1 MAAVVLGGCGSADQA
16 TDPPP
21 APSGQGGS
29 GTSIESTTP
38 PVDTGDEAA
47 GEAGNGG
54 AGGEA
59 GQPTIYPTDQWPT
72 AAPADVGL
80 DAAQLEAAASV
91 AEGLDSHCLLVI
103 RHGKLVFERYYQG
116 HDPLT
121 PQVSW
126 SIAKSYTSAL
136 VGIAIDRGDI
146 GSIDD
151 SVAIYLPELKGTARE
166 MVTIRH
172 LLSMTSGL
180 KWSAFEDYIVMAAF
194 AKDHSAH
201 ALKLDVDKAP
211 DSEWIYH
218 NAGVQLLEP
227 LFRSAT
233 GKSIEA
239 YAAEHLWS
247 RIGMDASWAHDPS
260 GNPTAYASVLAS
272 CRDHARL
279 GYLYLHSG
287 NWVGEQVLLVSWI
300 AQILLFSQPFNR
312 AYGFLWWLNAETPAV
327 DAMMQPWDGRMTPA
341 APPDMFAA
349 RGFGNQ
355 FIDVIPSLDLIVVR
369 FGSDPMNKLDL
380 IALFD
385 DQRFEKHDA
394 ILKQVLDAVVD

>member
-1 MAAVVLGGCGSADQA
+1 MAAVALGGCGSADQA
-16 TDPPP
+16 TDLSPTLG
-21 APSGQGGS
+21 AVS
-29 GTSIESTTP
+29 GTGTNTASPSL
-38 PVDTGDEAA
+38 PVETDETGGAT
-47 GEAGNGG
+47 GSGG

-59 GQPTIYPTDQWPT
+59 HQSVSYPGGQWPT
-72 AAPADVGL
+72 GDPADVGL
-80 DAAQLEAAASV
+80 DAAQLDIASSV
-91 AEGLDSHCLLVI
+91 AAELDSHCMLVI
-103 RHGKLVFERYYQG
+103 RHGKLVFERYFQG
-116 HDPLT
+116 HEPHT

-136 VGIAIDRGDI
+136 VGIAVDRGDI

-151 SVAIYLPELKGTARE
+151 SVAVYLPELKGTARE

-211 DSEWIYH
+211 DQEWTYH

-233 GKSIEA
+233 GMSIEA
-239 YAAEHLWS
+239 YAAKHLWS
-247 RIGMDASWAHDPS
+247 PIGMTATWAHDPS

-279 GYLYLHSG
+279 GYLYLHNGS
-287 NWVGEQVLLVSWI
+287 WADQQVVPATWI
-300 AQILLFSQPFNR
+300 AQTLSPSQPFNR
-312 AYGFLWWLNAETPAV
+312 AYGFLWWLNAETPAM
-327 DAMMQPWDGRMTPA
+327 DAMMEPWDGRMTPA

-380 IALFD
+380 IALFE

-394 ILKQVLDAVVD
+394 ILQQVLDAVVD